1 MKVLFLGRAGCWRTT
16 KALNHLI
23 NLGFDVSFT
32 ESLDRKSSQKVEI
45 EAWEGDYIFCF
56 RSLFVVPNALLEK
69 AKLASVNFHPG
80 PPEYPGSGCLNFALY
95 DQKNEYGVTSHLMTK
110 LIDDGRIIKCVRFPI
125 RENDSVST
133 LLERTH
139 DELLAL
145 FYEVTR
151 EISSKGVKFINKSL
165 KESFS
170 EKWDGPARKL
180 AELNELQQITPN
192 ISEMEIDKIVR
203 ATFTEAYPTKM
214 LLHGYEFVLKNAHK
228 SRSRESSDYY
238 LRNIMSGISQSE
250 LEEVLDAQSVKGVS
264 PTVNLHGYDFVLLN
278 GKKNTN

>member
-1 MKVLFLGRAGCWRTT
+1 MKVLFFGRAGCWRTT
-16 KALNHLI
+16 QALNYLI
-23 NLGFDVSFT
+23 KLGFDVSFT
-32 ESLDRKSSQKVEI
+32 ESVDRKASLKGEI
-45 EAWEGDYIFCF
+45 GSWEGDYIFCF
-56 RSLFVVPNALLEK
+56 RSLFVVPKSLLEK
-69 AKLASVNFHPG
+69 AKIASVNFHPA

-95 DQKNEYGVTSHLMTK
+95 DQKNEYGVTSHLMTE

-125 RENDSVST
+125 TENDSVST

-151 EISSKGVKFINKSL
+151 EISSKGVKFINKAL

-180 AELNELQQITPN
+180 AELNEMQKITSN
-192 ISEMEIDKIVR
+192 ISEMEMGKIVR
-203 ATFTEAYPTKM
+203 ATFTEAYPTKL

-228 SRSRESSDYY
+228 SRSRESNDYY
-238 LRNIMSGISQSE
+238 LRNIMRGISQSE
-250 LEEVLDAQSVKGVS
+250 LDEVLDAQFIKGVQ
-264 PTVNLHGYDFVLLN
+264 PKINLHGYDFVLLN
-278 GKKNTN
+278 DKKSTN